1 MEDEEM
7 FDVKLIF
14 NEEEVEIQ
22 LNSQYDYFL
31 NSICNIIS
39 ISLEDIKDLSVSYI
53 DSDGDNIVLSGL
65 EDYKIFFQQVS
76 DKLVDSFKVTVKE
89 NANIDQN
96 QCLINLLNFKEKLEI
111 RNNNRSINN
120 NNINVNNSIN
130 NNINVNNSLN
140 NNINFDNNY
149 KDEENNN
156 MNNYNQDIS
165 NNKNSFNYSNIPND
179 LINSNIINQEYNQN
193 NEINKDINDLIF
205 EYQCSSCKTY
215 PILCKIFYC
224 DKCSFYLCQ
233 DCEKN
238 DVKHEHNLLRIDS
251 KEKLREIKEKENAEI
266 DKKQRDKKEKEV
278 KNMMRQYQQNINI
291 NNNLNNAHNHHN
303 LKIPNSNLEY
313 RNENNRKFYYI
324 NSNDNNT
331 NINNNNQHQYQHQH
345 QNYYYNY
352 GNNIY
357 PNNFGYPYYPY

>member
-205 EYQCSSCKTY
+205 EYKCSSCKTY

-224 DKCSFYLCQ
+224 DKCNFYLCQ
-233 DCEKN
+233 DCEKK

-251 KEKLREIKEKENAEI
+251 KAKLREIKDKENAEI
-266 DKKQRDKKEKEV
+266 DKINKEKEEKREREL
-278 KNMMRQYQQNINI
+278 KNIMRHYQQNINK
-291 NNNLNNAHNHHN
+291 NNNINQGHNQ
-303 LKIPNSNLEY
+303 KIQNSNLEY
-313 RNENNRKFYYI
+313 R
-324 NSNDNNT
+324 D
-331 NINNNNQHQYQHQH
+331 
-345 QNYYYNY
+345 
-352 GNNIY
+352 
-357 PNNFGYPYYPY
+357 